1 MCTKKGWRLYE
12 NKKFLSTIC
21 IMVAALTLTLNVNA
35 YASVDSTNEEDTS
48 QFTEEAKNEL
58 KIINNFVDSGAITL
72 EDSSYIINNDSSEIV
87 NLPQD

>member
-1 MCTKKGWRLYE
+1 
-12 NKKFLSTIC
+12 
-21 IMVAALTLTLNVNA
+21 MVAALTLTLNVNA